1 MDARNQIGAVH
12 LDPNRDKIKQLEALG
27 AGQFKHIN
35 GSLLEHLE
43 GTRDIL
49 AKWHAPVVLQDAGLF
64 HAAYSTA
71 GFGDRMLDISQR
83 HTVAA
88 IIGDQ
93 AEEIVYHF
101 CACDREVFYPSLES
115 TDPPPFPDRFSGE
128 DRELTPRLMADL
140 CELTVANEVE
150 IASRNPEFRR
160 KHAASRFAIYS
171 RMSPHLSTC
180 AREAVAE
187 VFGS

>member
-1 MDARNQIGAVH
+1 MD
-12 LDPNRDKIKQLEALG
+12 LNRHKIRQLEALG

-35 GSLLEHLE
+35 GSLLEHLQ
-43 GTRDIL
+43 GTRDLL
-49 AKWHAPVVLQDAGLF
+49 ASWEAPLVLQDAGLF

-83 HTVAA
+83 NTVAA
-88 IIGDQ
+88 IIGEQ

-115 TDPPPFPDRFSGE
+115 TDTPPFPDRFSGKT
-128 DRELTPRLMADL
+128 RELMPQLMADL

-150 IASRNPEFRR
+150 IASRNAKFRR
-160 KHAASRFAIYS
+160 KHAASRFAIYNG
-171 RMSPHLSTC
+171 MFPYLSAY
-180 AREAVAE
+180 AREAVEE
-187 VFGS
+187 VFGP